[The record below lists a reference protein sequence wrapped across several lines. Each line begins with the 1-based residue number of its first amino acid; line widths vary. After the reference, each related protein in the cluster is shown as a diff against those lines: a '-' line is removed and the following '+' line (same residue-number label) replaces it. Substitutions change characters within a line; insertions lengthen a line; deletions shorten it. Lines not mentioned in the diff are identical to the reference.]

1 MKKVTAILLATAI
14 ATLPACAWMLP
25 EDPYAVGEEVDTLKV
40 ADGMDPVYADPSLAV
55 PTLEDKADQ
64 IVPGGHKPP
73 AHKDYQPN

>member
-1 MKKVTAILLATAI
+1 MKKITAVLLAIAI

-25 EDPYAVGEEVDTLKV
+25 DDPYAVGTEVDTLKV

-55 PTLEDKADQ
+55 PTLENKAKA

-73 AHKDYQPN
+73 VYKDTQPE